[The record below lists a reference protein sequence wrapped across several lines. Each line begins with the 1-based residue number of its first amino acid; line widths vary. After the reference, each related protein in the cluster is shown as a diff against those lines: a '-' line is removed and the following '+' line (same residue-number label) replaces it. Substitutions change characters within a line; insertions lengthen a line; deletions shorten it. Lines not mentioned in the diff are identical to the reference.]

1 MKDLRGLGL
10 HLAPPRAHPILH
22 STALTGLLLVVLWC
36 TVLHCGAVL
45 RMRAVMVYLMRF
57 ESAFSCSMRLMRKF
71 DLFFLRIAHNILL
84 FRSLALAL
92 AAYWPGQWP
101 LGHRLSVTLAGCGI
115 LSEGQLEKAASQIGM
130 RPGIHCHKWPSMGNV
145 MKYFLKPLSLSPSLC
160 SLILRIAWEIVAFA
174 VL

>member
-1 MKDLRGLGL
+1 M
-10 HLAPPRAHPILH
+10 
-22 STALTGLLLVVLWC
+22 
-36 TVLHCGAVL
+36 VL

-71 DLFFLRIAHNILL
+71 DLFFLRIAHNILPS
-84 FRSLALAL
+84 RS
-92 AAYWPGQWP
+92 YWPGQWP

-145 MKYFLKPLSLSPSLC
+145 MKYFLKPLSLSLSSSISHSAL
-160 SLILRIAWEIVAFA
+160 SFF
-174 VL
+174 VLPGKS